1 MKIDIK
7 PVEKK
12 KKFKPFT
19 LKLKIETQD
28 DFDILMNFLET
39 EPQTFMYAEEI
50 VQLIQLMKS
59 KE

>member
-1 MKIDIK
+1 MKINIK